1 MLTRSS
7 SRCAT
12 HRERACELRPD
23 RSGVKKEETAQPPQR
38 PEPTSDQLLAFRE
51 EFPILAK
58 TTYLVSNSLG
68 PMPRTVPEK
77 LAEYARDWGELGV
90 MAWNRGWWE
99 QPVEVGNEIAPLINA
114 GNGEIVM
121 MPNVTIAQTAVLSAI
136 DFPKERD
143 TVVMTELDFPSV
155 RYAYA
160 EMAQRL
166 GARVVVVRSDDGLTI
181 DPDKLLAAIDERT
194 RLIAVSHVLFRS
206 AYIMDADVICRRAH
220 DVGALVSLDSF
231 HAVGVVPVDVK
242 RSKTDFLTGG
252 VLKWLCGGPGACFLY
267 VSPSVRDQLKP
278 ALTGWQAHARPFA
291 FEEKMEY
298 TAGPFRWLNGTPV
311 IPALYAAAEGPK
323 IVRRAGIAAIRAKS
337 VRLTS
342 RLIELADARGYKVNA
357 PRDPARRGG
366 TVALDV
372 PHGYEV
378 TQHLLSRNI
387 LVDYRVGA
395 GIRIAPH
402 FFTSEEELELAVSEI
417 ETALESGSW
426 QRFSEKIAVVT

>member
-1 MLTRSS
+1 VSAGRQGSRVNSGASRGGSPGKSDPGRS
-7 SRCAT
+7 
-12 HRERACELRPD
+12 HDP
-23 RSGVKKEETAQPPQR
+23 
-38 PEPTSDQLLAFRE
+38 LLAFRE
-51 EFPILAK
+51 EFPILEK

-90 MAWNRGWWE
+90 KAWNRGWWE
-99 QPVEVGNEIAPLINA
+99 LPVDVGNEIAPLINA
-114 GNGEIVM
+114 DNGEIAM
-121 MPNVTIAQTAVLSAI
+121 MPNVTIAQTAVLSSI
-136 DFPKERD
+136 DFTKERD

-155 RYAYA
+155 RYAFA
-160 EMAQRL
+160 EMAEKL

-181 DPDKLLAAIDERT
+181 DRDKLLAAIDERT
-194 RLIAVSHVLFRS
+194 ALVAVSHVLFRS
-206 AYIMDADVICRRAH
+206 SFFMDVDAICARAH
-220 DVGALVSLDSF
+220 QVGALVSLDSF
-231 HAVGVVPVDVK
+231 HAVGIVPVDVK

-267 VSPSVRDQLKP
+267 VSPTVRDKLRP

-291 FEEKMEY
+291 FEETMEF
-298 TAGPFRWLNGTPV
+298 TSGAFRWLNGTPV

-323 IVRRAGIAAIRAKS
+323 ILRRAGVSAIREKS

-342 RLIELADARGYKVNA
+342 RLIDLADARGYTVNA
-357 PRDPARRGG
+357 PRDPARRAG
-366 TVALDV
+366 TVAIDV

-402 FFTSEEELELAVSEI
+402 FFTREDELDEAVSEI
-417 ETALESGSW
+417 GKALESGSW

>member
-1 MLTRSS
+1 MKS
-7 SRCAT
+7 
-12 HRERACELRPD
+12 
-23 RSGVKKEETAQPPQR
+23 AQGQQR
-38 PEPTSDQLLAFRE
+38 DPLLAFRE
-51 EFPILAK
+51 EFPILEK

-77 LAEYARDWGELGV
+77 LAEYARDWGDLGV
-90 MAWNRGWWE
+90 KAWNRGWWE
-99 QPVEVGNEIAPLINA
+99 LPVQVGNEIAPLINA
-114 GNGEIVM
+114 DDDEIVM
-121 MPNVTIAQTAVLSAI
+121 MPNVTIAQTAVLSSI
-136 DFPKERD
+136 DFTKERD

-155 RYAYA
+155 RYAYS

-181 DPDKLLAAIDERT
+181 DRDKLLAAIDGRT
-194 RLIAVSHVLFRS
+194 RLVAVSHVLFRS
-206 AYIMDADVICRRAH
+206 AYLMDADVICARAH
-220 DVGALVSLDSF
+220 EVGALVSLDSF
-231 HAVGVVPVDVK
+231 HAVGIVPVDVK
-242 RSKTDFLTGG
+242 RSKPDFLTGG

-267 VSPSVRDQLKP
+267 VSPTVRDQLKP
-278 ALTGWQAHARPFA
+278 ALTGWQAHSRPFA
-291 FEEKMEY
+291 FEDSMEY
-298 TAGPFRWLNGTPV
+298 TTGAFRWLNGTPV

-323 IVRRAGIAAIRAKS
+323 ILRRAGVAAIREKS

-342 RLIELADARGYKVNA
+342 RLIELADARGYTVNA

-366 TVALDV
+366 TVAIDV

-378 TQHLLSRNI
+378 TQHLLSQNV

-402 FFTSEEELELAVSEI
+402 FFTREDELDEAVSEI
-417 ETALESGSW
+417 DKALESGSW